1 KHTYDTGAPF
11 MRALFMDFPNDPK
24 VLNIGDQYM
33 FGPAFLVAPVTEQGR
48 ESREVYLPAGS
59 DWYNYW
65 TGEKLAGGKTVTVAA
80 PIDTIPLFV
89 RAGSI
94 VPMGVD
100 VSSTATPQALK
111 EIRVYPGKDAT
122 FTLYD
127 DDGVSYDYEKGIGR
141 TTRLQW
147 DDQRG
152 LLTAEGDKAVS
163 RSVRELTRVVGER
176 R

>member
-1 KHTYDTGAPF
+1 

-24 VLNIGDQYM
+24 VLNVGDQYM
-33 FGPAFLVAPVTEQGR
+33 FGPAFLVAPITEQGV

-65 TGEKLAGGKTVTVAA
+65 TNEKVAGGQTVTVAA
-80 PIDTIPLFV
+80 PIDQIPLFV

-100 VSSTATPQALK
+100 IPSTATPQSLK
-111 EIRVYPGKDAT
+111 EVRVYPGKDVE

-141 TTRLQW
+141 TTRLKW
-147 DDQRG
+147 DEKLGQ
-152 LLTAEGDKAVS
+152 LSAEGDKAVS
-163 RSVRELTRVVGER
+163 RSVRELVKIVR
-176 R
+176 

>member
-1 KHTYDTGAPF
+1 
-11 MRALFMDFPNDPK
+11 MDFPNDPK
-24 VLNIGDQYM
+24 VFNIGDQYM

-65 TGEKLAGGKTVTVAA
+65 TNEKLAGGQTVTVAA
-80 PIDTIPLFV
+80 PIGVIPLFV

-100 VSSTATPQALK
+100 ISSTATPQPLK
-111 EIRVYPGKDAT
+111 EIRVYPGKNAE

-127 DDGVSYDYEKGIGR
+127 DDGMSYEYEKGVGR
-141 TTRLQW
+141 TTRLKW
-147 DDQRG
+147 DDKLGR
-152 LLTAEGDKAVS
+152 LSAEGDKAVS
-163 RSVRELTRVVGER
+163 RSVRELTQIVR
-176 R
+176 